1 MINRKLARKVLCGM
15 LAVGF
20 ASVTGGAFANSVIG
34 EVTIDNIKVTPTAS
48 TGTFSIGNDSS
59 SSVSI
64 ENTGSAI
71 GSSDS
76 DYNGSIFGNEI
87 KLTSQNGCGAIAKSG
102 AHLTIGNEKTDKI
115 TITSGDD
122 GIRAIKGYVSLNA
135 NEVSIDCKAEAGS
148 AAIWLQNNTE
158 DKDAPANP
166 VSVTIKAE
174 KIDLRGNEFGVVAYS
189 NGQLTLNGDTT
200 ITGKNALDV
209 RGHSTTNIN
218 TDGKHS
224 TVLNGDIVF
233 ETPATPQDGHSSGK
247 FIDANVNVNLTGK
260 ESSWTGSAY
269 QEYKTDEADSEYKH
283 VIEMDAQPY
292 QGNVT
297 GFKLTMADGA
307 SWNMTG
313 DSFVN
318 DVKASSDSVIHV
330 GRDVKTA
337 NMQNVALNDATIDLA
352 GDQQTVNVTKKL
364 SGNGTIATNSLNN
377 TLKAA
382 DAADADITVKGTGNI
397 ADLIASDSTNAQKL
411 ANTAVGADNKTIAKK
426 IKASAA
432 TIAGDYEAQ
441 VDANGKVVN
450 EVKSQNQT
458 NLSISKLGALSLMT
472 WRQENN
478 DMNKRLGEI
487 RDSQGEQ
494 GIWARMSRGEA
505 KYGSQ
510 GVKNQ
515 YNYYQ
520 LGYDHKIADDW
531 ILGGAFTYT
540 DGENNLVGG
549 CGTNKNTGFAVYGS
563 NLRDDGSFIDLIAKY
578 AHMKN
583 DFDTIGGVG
592 IGEYNTNGYALS
604 AEYGKRFQQ
613 DGFWIEPQAELT
625 YGKVSSADF
634 TTSEGAKVHQDS
646 LDSLVGRL
654 GFSLGKD
661 VKAGNVYVRASYLYD
676 FKGDVA
682 MRMSNGVA
690 SDTYDQDLGGSWW
703 EFGVGTNLNFGK
715 DMHFY
720 FDVERTEGGKVDT
733 PWQWNAGVRL
743 SF

>member
-1 MINRKLARKVLCGM
+1 M
-15 LAVGF
+15 
-20 ASVTGGAFANSVIG
+20 T
-34 EVTIDNIKVTPTAS
+34 
-48 TGTFSIGNDSS
+48 IGND
-59 SSVSI
+59 
-64 ENTGSAI
+64 
-71 GSSDS
+71 
-76 DYNGSIFGNEI
+76 
-87 KLTSQNGCGAIAKSG
+87 
-102 AHLTIGNEKTDKI
+102 KTDKI

-122 GIRAIKGYVSLNA
+122 GIRAIQGYVSLNA

-148 AAIWLQNNTE
+148 AAIWLQNNTQ
-158 DKDAPANP
+158 DKDAPVNP
-166 VSVTIKAE
+166 ASVTIKAE

-233 ETPATPQDGHSSGK
+233 ETPATPQDNHSSGNI
-247 FIDANVNVNLTGK
+247 IDANVNVNLTGK
-260 ESSWTGSAY
+260 GSSWTGCAY
-269 QEYKTDEADSEYKH
+269 QEYKENETDTKYQH
-283 VIEMDAQPY
+283 VIEMDTNPY

-318 DVKASSDSVIHV
+318 DVNASSDSVIHV

-337 NMQNVALNDATIDLA
+337 NMQNVTLNDATIDLA

-364 SGNGTIATNSLNN
+364 LGNGTIATNSLNN
-377 TLKAA
+377 KLTAA
-382 DAADADITVKGTGNI
+382 DAADADITVKGSGDI
-397 ADLIASDSTNAQKL
+397 ADQIAGDSAVAQKL
-411 ANTAVGADNKTIAKK
+411 AGVAVNEEGKSIAKSLK
-426 IKASAA
+426 TDAGV
-432 TIAGDYEAQ
+432 IAGEYSAQ
-441 VDANGKVVN
+441 VDENGNVVN

-505 KYGSQ
+505 KYGAQ

-540 DGENNLVGG
+540 DGEINLVGG
-549 CGTNKNTGFAVYGS
+549 SGTNKNTGFAVYGS

-592 IGEYNTNGYALS
+592 IGEYSTNGYALS

>member
-1 MINRKLARKVLCGM
+1 MKKETKKLIAAGILM
-15 LAVGF
+15 LV
-20 ASVTGGAFANSVIG
+20 
-34 EVTIDNIKVTPTAS
+34 S
-48 TGTFSIGNDSS
+48 TGTFITASANSGYAVGDSS
-59 SSVSI
+59 SDDINIDGSYDVGIYNAWNKTQTFDGKTIIINTTPGDAWGSGNVGVWASASSGGRSI
-64 ENTGSAI
+64 INLGGSSTETIKINVVDPTNKKGLAMGIWASGPDTPNAI
-71 GSSDS
+71 G
-76 DYNGSIFGNEI
+76 NGGLIKIAGKNLSVTGNSETGTI
-87 KLTSQNGCGAIAKSG
+87 YGILAQNKSTVAG
-102 AHLTIGNEKTDKI
+102 GE
-115 TITSGDD
+115 
-122 GIRAIKGYVSLNA
+122 
-135 NEVSIDCKAEAGS
+135 KAE
-148 AAIWLQNNTE
+148 IDINT
-158 DKDAPANP
+158 DNTYINVTANGKDNAHGIVAMSQGIIN
-166 VSVTIKAE
+166 IKSNLEVHAE
-174 KIDLRGNEFGVVAYS
+174 NVITARGNATV
-189 NGQLTLNGDTT
+189 
-200 ITGKNALDV
+200 
-209 RGHSTTNIN
+209 NIN
-218 TDGKHS
+218 TEGNHTTKLYGDLNFNYDEKTSGTVVDADVDIRLNGVESVWEGNTKVTYDLDKKSYNDIVGDGKL
-224 TVLNGDIVF
+224 TV
-233 ETPATPQDGHSSGK
+233 
-247 FIDANVNVNLTGK
+247 
-260 ESSWTGSAY
+260 
-269 QEYKTDEADSEYKH
+269 
-283 VIEMDAQPY
+283 
-292 QGNVT
+292 
-297 GFKLTMADGA
+297 
-307 SWNMTG
+307 
-313 DSFVN
+313 
-318 DVKASSDSVIHV
+318 DSV
-330 GRDVKTA
+330 
-337 NMQNVALNDATIDLA
+337 
-352 GDQQTVNVTKKL
+352 KL
-364 SGNGTIATNSLNN
+364 SLSNGAVWTPTAIKNSDINEKSGTQYTNLNKLSLENGVINLDSSKLKENFIPQIDKVEGAGTIATNSLDNQV
-377 TLKAA
+377 KVK
-382 DAADADITVKGTGNI
+382 DATDSDITVKGSGDI
-397 ADLIASDSTNAQKL
+397 ADQIAGDSTLAQKL
-411 ANTAVGADNKTIAKK
+411 AGVAVNKDGKSIAKSL
-426 IKASAA
+426 KADAGV
-432 TIAGDYEAQ
+432 IAGEYSAQ
-441 VDANGKVVN
+441 VDENGKVVN
-450 EVKSQNQT
+450 EVRSQNQT
-458 NLSISKLGALSLMT
+458 NLSISNLGALSLMT

-505 KYGSQ
+505 KYGTQ

-520 LGYDHKIADDW
+520 LGYDHKITDDW

-549 CGTNKNTGFAVYGS
+549 SGTNKNTGFAVYGS

-592 IGEYNTNGYALS
+592 IGEYSTNGYALS